1 MIKKAIYFLI
11 LIVLS
16 LSCYEQT
23 IVINRGQLSG
33 SITYNV
39 EYHTDFENIIS
50 YLDETKTLDA
60 NTSILFDKN
69 RLQKVVSGISGSR
82 IIRQVI
88 RNRSASRISNTT
100 ITFKDLKNLTN
111 DLPIYYFTSKIYEE
125 NRTMFFNTSLS
136 LSKFAEPKDIRLVYK
151 QLNDEEKNIIDKYAS
166 ILKLKFVFITP
177 SPIIFAN
184 RGKVQ
189 SDKRTLIYET
199 TVKELLETRKEFDIN
214 ITFRK

>member
-1 MIKKAIYFLI
+1 MKKLAVYILI
-11 LIVLS
+11 SIVLS

-39 EYHTDFENIIS
+39 EYHNDFKNLVS
-50 YLDETKTLDA
+50 YLDENQTFDA
-60 NTSILFDKN
+60 NTSILFDKTK
-69 RLQKVVSGISGSR
+69 LQRSVASASGSR

-88 RNRSASRISNTT
+88 RNRQISEQANTT
-100 ITFKDLKNLTN
+100 ITFRDIKNLPE
-111 DLPIYYFTSKIYEE
+111 DLPTFYFPTKVYEE
-125 NRTMFFNTSLS
+125 NRTMYFNTSLS
-136 LSKFAEPKDIRLVYK
+136 LSKFADPKDIRLIYK
-151 QLNDEEKNIIDKYAS
+151 QLNDDEKDIIDRYAS
-166 ILKLKFVFITP
+166 ILKMKFVFIAP

-184 RGKVQ
+184 RGKIQ
-189 SDKRTLIYET
+189 TDKRTLIYET